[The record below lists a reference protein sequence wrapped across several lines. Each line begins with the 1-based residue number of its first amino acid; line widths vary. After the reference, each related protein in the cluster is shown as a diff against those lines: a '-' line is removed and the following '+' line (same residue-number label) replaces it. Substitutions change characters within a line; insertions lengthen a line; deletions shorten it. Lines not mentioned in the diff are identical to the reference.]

1 MTLAGSG
8 DIIAVDSV
16 RQPLEQENAMW
27 RDLVNRHAD
36 ALADANAQLVDA
48 RRERDDF
55 AERLDE
61 LVGQIADLCD
71 EADSE
76 AEQIGWSLG
85 GLVSTGEIREAL
97 GIAAPATATPD
108 GTPPA

>member
-8 DIIAVDSV
+8 GIIAADAV
-16 RQPLEQENAMW
+16 RATLEQENAQW

-36 ALADANAQLVDA
+36 ALAAANAQLVDA

-85 GLVSTGEIREAL
+85 GLVATGELRAAL
-97 GIAAPATATPD
+97 GA
-108 GTPPA
+108 GK